1 MPPVIVVGAGHAAGQ
16 LVAGLRQNGSTEPVH
31 VFGDEHAPPYQ
42 RPPLSKQYLS
52 GEWGIE
58 KLLLRPVNFYA
69 QKDIHLHTDVQV
81 VAIDRAAKSIR
92 LASGESHAYSHL
104 VLATGSRVRKLGIPG
119 SDLGNVFYLRTVA
132 DVDGIRAAFAPGRR
146 LVIVGGGYIG
156 LETAAVAKKLGL
168 EVTVLEMESRILQRV
183 TTPEMSAFYDALH
196 REHGIDIRV
205 STRVTAFS
213 GTGPNGGVVDG
224 VVCGDGEVLPADV
237 VIVGVGVIPNTEL
250 AADAGL
256 AVDNGIVVDA
266 GCRTE
271 DPSIYAI
278 GDCARGWNDVL
289 GRAMRIES
297 VPNAMEQARVAAG
310 NICGKSLRY
319 AVMPWFWSDQYDIK
333 LQMVGYSSDGTQQ
346 VLRGNVAARQF
357 MTFYLADGAIVA
369 ADSVNMPREFLL
381 ARQLAEKRVKAD
393 AAMLADPASDL
404 KSLLPAG

>member
-1 MPPVIVVGAGHAAGQ
+1 
-16 LVAGLRQNGSTEPVH
+16 
-31 VFGDEHAPPYQ
+31 
-42 RPPLSKQYLS
+42 
-52 GEWGIE
+52 
-58 KLLLRPVNFYA
+58 
-69 QKDIHLHTDVQV
+69 
-81 VAIDRAAKSIR
+81 
-92 LASGESHAYSHL
+92 
-104 VLATGSRVRKLGIPG
+104 
-119 SDLGNVFYLRTVA
+119 
-132 DVDGIRAAFAPGRR
+132 
-146 LVIVGGGYIG
+146 
-156 LETAAVAKKLGL
+156 
-168 EVTVLEMESRILQRV
+168 
-183 TTPEMSAFYDALH
+183 
-196 REHGIDIRV
+196 
-205 STRVTAFS
+205 
-213 GTGPNGGVVDG
+213 
-224 VVCGDGEVLPADV
+224 
-237 VIVGVGVIPNTEL
+237 VIPNTEL

-346 VLRGNVAARQF
+346 VLRGDVAARQF